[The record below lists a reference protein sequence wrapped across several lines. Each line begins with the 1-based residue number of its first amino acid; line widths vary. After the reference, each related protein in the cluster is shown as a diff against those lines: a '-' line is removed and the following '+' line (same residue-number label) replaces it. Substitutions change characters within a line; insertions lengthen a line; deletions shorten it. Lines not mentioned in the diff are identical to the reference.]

1 MNLLVEHFM
10 DVVAAEGPIHVEL
23 AARRWGQ
30 TVGYRRVS
38 KRIYDGFIQTVVG
51 DAKKRGLIEL
61 RGKFIWLP
69 KTEGVRVRDRSSLD
83 QQDRKVDFIPPEEIA
98 EALRSSVAAGIG
110 LTDEEAVVEAA
121 RLFGFGRTGA
131 DIRSAMQAMLHEML
145 SGGALARRG
154 PHIVLPEEPR

>member
-1 MNLLVEHFM
+1 M

-83 QQDRKVDFIPPEEIA
+83 TMVASTEESRPEK
-98 EALRSSVAAGIG
+98 
-110 LTDEEAVVEAA
+110 
-121 RLFGFGRTGA
+121 
-131 DIRSAMQAMLHEML
+131 
-145 SGGALARRG
+145 GGSLA
-154 PHIVLPEEPR
+154 

>member
-61 RGKFIWLP
+61 RGKFILELELP
-69 KTEGVRVRDRSSLD
+69 RFR
-83 QQDRKVDFIPPEEIA
+83 
-98 EALRSSVAAGIG
+98 
-110 LTDEEAVVEAA
+110 
-121 RLFGFGRTGA
+121 
-131 DIRSAMQAMLHEML
+131 
-145 SGGALARRG
+145 
-154 PHIVLPEEPR
+154 